1 MTALWHLFFWHPF
14 VCSFLAPNEKF
25 TESFVKNFTIRAS
38 CILFLKMMIAFFVI
52 TPLQDH
58 NISMKFYV
66 KSLHTGF
73 LLQYLLI
80 WLVYTVA
87 LLISAIEFSCPE
99 LLELLK
105 IKYSKISYS
114 SFSDKSSDICYL
126 MWKIHWNN
134 SSNDLAKITWLDPAW
149 LDCEKRDSSG
159 WWYNL
164 I

>member
-1 MTALWHLFFWHPF
+1 MTALGHLFFGHPF
-14 VCSFLAPNEKF
+14 VCSVLAPNEKF

-87 LLISAIEFSCPE
+87 LLMSAIEFSCPE
-99 LLELLK
+99 LLELPGFILLLTRG
-105 IKYSKISYS
+105 SPSPPGC
-114 SFSDKSSDICYL
+114 FS
-126 MWKIHWNN
+126 N
-134 SSNDLAKITWLDPAW
+134 SLRSCFRIITSLRQTRF
-149 LDCEKRDSSG
+149 L
-159 WWYNL
+159 
-164 I
+164 

>member
-1 MTALWHLFFWHPF
+1 MTALGHLFFGHPF
-14 VCSFLAPNEKF
+14 VCSVLAPNEKF

-87 LLISAIEFSCPE
+87 LLMSAIEFSCPE

-105 IKYSKISYS
+105 KINYY
-114 SFSDKSSDICYL
+114 IIQCE
-126 MWKIHWNN
+126 KIHNK
-134 SSNDLAKITWLDPAW
+134 LTKITWLEPVW
-149 LDCEKRDSSG
+149 L
-159 WWYNL
+159 L
-164 I
+164 FF